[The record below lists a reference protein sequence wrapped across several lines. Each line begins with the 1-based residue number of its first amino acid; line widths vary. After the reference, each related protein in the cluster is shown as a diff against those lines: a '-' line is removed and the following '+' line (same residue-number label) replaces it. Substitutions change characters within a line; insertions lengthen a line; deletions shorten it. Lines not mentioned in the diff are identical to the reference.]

1 MHNSAILSLFLM
13 WSRKFLLISMLLIL
27 LTFINIFYDTAFSS
41 ENKTLKYI
49 FEPFLKLNG
58 TDFYDIENNDQLQ
71 LEEFTLATWFR
82 TNQSCSCEPSH
93 IVNKGGFNNERPG
106 KNMNY
111 GVWMNTDGTI
121 TAGFESQRGKNFE
134 ILSQKKYNDGKWH
147 YVIVLYNS
155 TVLRVDIDGNTI
167 GNLKISKTP
176 DTKGN
181 QPLRLGANSL
191 DLDKYFNGEVDEV
204 RIWNRGLAINELSE
218 IYTNRNF
225 TTNGQVEYLNFGKNI
240 INNDKELIYNNS
252 ITKSTKEFQRTLGT
266 TKQPQVIFIFV
277 IPKDTLQELES
288 GATKKQQPPIVENN
302 TQTVKNENR
311 KTNTTKEEL
320 LATLTSKQQ
329 PPTIVENQT
338 SGKIKTNVTK
348 EGLPTTKIPVTPT
361 KTNVT
366 KEGLPTITPTIKNV
380 TKQEIPTIKNV
391 TKQEIPTITPT
402 IKNVTKE
409 GLPTTT
415 TPTIKN
421 VTKQETTNNKE
432 CYKRRTTNNNTN
444 NKECYKRRN
453 TNNKAPTIKNVT
465 KEGLPTIK
473 NVTKE
478 GLPTTTPTIKNVTKE
493 GLPTTTPT
501 IKNVTKQEIPTIKN
515 VTKEGLPTIKN
526 VTKEG
531 LPTITPTIKNVT
543 KEGLPTI
550 TPTIKNVTKQ
560 EIPTIKNV
568 TKEGLPTIKNVTKE
582 GLPTITPTI
591 KIPIV
596 ENQTSNRIMTEPT
609 LLPNNTSNTANVNS
623 DKINL
628 VFENLSVNRSV
639 TNSVE
644 IKGEIKNNTPLDLQ
658 EIKISAEYYNKTGT
672 LLAKVEHFITS
683 PSYIVKPNQL
693 ISFNILEVLGF
704 GFDKL
709 GDYNIFASGESINEK

>member
-13 WSRKFLLISMLLIL
+13 WSRKFLLISMLFIL
-27 LTFINIFYDTAFSS
+27 LTFINVFYDSTVAS
-41 ENKTLKYI
+41 ENKNLKYI

-147 YVIVLYNS
+147 YMIVLYNS

-181 QPLRLGANSL
+181 QPLRVGANSL

-225 TTNGQVEYLNFGKNI
+225 TTNGEVEYLNFGKNT

-252 ITKSTKEFQRTLGT
+252 ITKSTKEFQTTLGS
-266 TKQPQVIFIFV
+266 TKQPQVIFVFV
-277 IPKDTLQELES
+277 IPKDILQELES
-288 GATKKQQPPIVENN
+288 GATKKQQPPIVENK
-302 TQTVKNENR
+302 TQTVNNDNS
-311 KTNTTKEEL
+311 KTNTTKEES
-320 LATLTSKQQ
+320 LATLTNKQQPPAIIENQTSNKPITTTTNKQQPPAIIENQTSNKPITTTTNKQQPPAIIENQTSNKPITTTTNKQQ
-329 PPTIVENQT
+329 PPTIIENQT
-338 SGKIKTNVTK
+338 SNKPI
-348 EGLPTTKIPVTPT
+348 
-361 KTNVT
+361 
-366 KEGLPTITPTIKNV
+366 
-380 TKQEIPTIKNV
+380 
-391 TKQEIPTITPT
+391 
-402 IKNVTKE
+402 
-409 GLPTTT
+409 TTT
-415 TPTIKN
+415 TN
-421 VTKQETTNNKE
+421 KQQPP
-432 CYKRRTTNNNTN
+432 
-444 NKECYKRRN
+444 
-453 TNNKAPTIKNVT
+453 AI
-465 KEGLPTIK
+465 I
-473 NVTKE
+473 
-478 GLPTTTPTIKNVTKE
+478 
-493 GLPTTTPT
+493 
-501 IKNVTKQEIPTIKN
+501 
-515 VTKEGLPTIKN
+515 
-526 VTKEG
+526 
-531 LPTITPTIKNVT
+531 
-543 KEGLPTI
+543 
-550 TPTIKNVTKQ
+550 
-560 EIPTIKNV
+560 
-568 TKEGLPTIKNVTKE
+568 
-582 GLPTITPTI
+582 
-591 KIPIV
+591 
-596 ENQTSNRIMTEPT
+596 ENQTSNRIMTNPT
-609 LLPNNTSNTANVNS
+609 LLSNNTSNTAKVKS

-644 IKGEIKNNTPLDLQ
+644 IKGEIKNNSPLDLQ

-683 PSYIVKPNQL
+683 PSYILKPNQL

-709 GDYNIFASGESINEK
+709 GDYNIFASGESIN

>member
-1 MHNSAILSLFLM
+1 MHNSEILSLFLT
-13 WSRKFLLISMLLIL
+13 WSRKFLLISMLFIL
-27 LTFINIFYDTAFSS
+27 LTFINIFYDSTFAA

-49 FEPFLKLNG
+49 YEPFLKLNG

-134 ILSQKKYNDGKWH
+134 ILSQKKFNDGKWH
-147 YVIVLYNS
+147 YVVVLYNS

-181 QPLRLGANSL
+181 QPLRIGANSL

-204 RIWNRGLAINELSE
+204 RIWNRGLAINELIE

-225 TTNGQVEYLNFGKNI
+225 TTNGQVEYLNFGKNT

-252 ITKSTKEFQRTLGT
+252 ITKSKKEFQTTLGS
-266 TKQPQVIFIFV
+266 TKQPQVIFVFV
-277 IPKDTLQELES
+277 IPKDILQELES
-288 GATKKQQPPIVENN
+288 GVTKKQQSPLVENKP
-302 TQTVKNENR
+302 QTGTNDNS
-311 KTNTTKEEL
+311 KTNNTNEESL
-320 LATLTSKQQ
+320 VTLTNKQQ
-329 PPTIVENQT
+329 PPTTIENQT
-338 SGKIKTNVTK
+338 SSKPITTTNK
-348 EGLPTTKIPVTPT
+348 QQPPTTI
-361 KTNVT
+361 
-366 KEGLPTITPTIKNV
+366 
-380 TKQEIPTIKNV
+380 
-391 TKQEIPTITPT
+391 
-402 IKNVTKE
+402 
-409 GLPTTT
+409 
-415 TPTIKN
+415 
-421 VTKQETTNNKE
+421 
-432 CYKRRTTNNNTN
+432 
-444 NKECYKRRN
+444 
-453 TNNKAPTIKNVT
+453 
-465 KEGLPTIK
+465 
-473 NVTKE
+473 
-478 GLPTTTPTIKNVTKE
+478 
-493 GLPTTTPT
+493 
-501 IKNVTKQEIPTIKN
+501 
-515 VTKEGLPTIKN
+515 
-526 VTKEG
+526 
-531 LPTITPTIKNVT
+531 
-543 KEGLPTI
+543 
-550 TPTIKNVTKQ
+550 
-560 EIPTIKNV
+560 
-568 TKEGLPTIKNVTKE
+568 
-582 GLPTITPTI
+582 
-591 KIPIV
+591 
-596 ENQTSNRIMTEPT
+596 ENQTSNRNMTKPT
-609 LLPNNTSNTANVNS
+609 LLSNNISNTANVKS

-683 PSYIVKPNQL
+683 PSYILKPNQL
-693 ISFNILEVLGF
+693 IPFNILEVLGF

-709 GDYNIFASGESINEK
+709 GDYNIFASGESIN

>member
-1 MHNSAILSLFLM
+1 MLF
-13 WSRKFLLISMLLIL
+13 IL
-27 LTFINIFYDTAFSS
+27 LTFINVFYDSAFAS
-41 ENKTLKYI
+41 ENKNLKYI

-147 YVIVLYNS
+147 YMIVLYNS

-181 QPLRLGANSL
+181 QPLRVGANSL

-225 TTNGQVEYLNFGKNI
+225 TTNGQVEYLNFGKNT

-252 ITKSTKEFQRTLGT
+252 ITKSTKEFQTTLGS
-266 TKQPQVIFIFV
+266 TKQPQVIFVFV
-277 IPKDTLQELES
+277 IPKDILQELES
-288 GATKKQQPPIVENN
+288 GATKKQQPPIVENK
-302 TQTVKNENR
+302 TQTVNNDNS
-311 KTNTTKEEL
+311 KTNTTKEES
-320 LATLTSKQQ
+320 LATLTNKQQ
-329 PPTIVENQT
+329 PPTIIENQT
-338 SGKIKTNVTK
+338 SNKPITTTNK
-348 EGLPTTKIPVTPT
+348 QQP
-361 KTNVT
+361 
-366 KEGLPTITPTIKNV
+366 PTIIENQTSNKPITTTNKQQPPTI
-380 TKQEIPTIKNV
+380 I
-391 TKQEIPTITPT
+391 
-402 IKNVTKE
+402 
-409 GLPTTT
+409 
-415 TPTIKN
+415 
-421 VTKQETTNNKE
+421 
-432 CYKRRTTNNNTN
+432 
-444 NKECYKRRN
+444 
-453 TNNKAPTIKNVT
+453 
-465 KEGLPTIK
+465 
-473 NVTKE
+473 
-478 GLPTTTPTIKNVTKE
+478 
-493 GLPTTTPT
+493 
-501 IKNVTKQEIPTIKN
+501 
-515 VTKEGLPTIKN
+515 
-526 VTKEG
+526 
-531 LPTITPTIKNVT
+531 
-543 KEGLPTI
+543 
-550 TPTIKNVTKQ
+550 
-560 EIPTIKNV
+560 
-568 TKEGLPTIKNVTKE
+568 
-582 GLPTITPTI
+582 
-591 KIPIV
+591 
-596 ENQTSNRIMTEPT
+596 ENQTSNRIMTKPT
-609 LLPNNTSNTANVNS
+609 LLSNNTSNTAKVKS

-644 IKGEIKNNTPLDLQ
+644 IKGEIKNNSPLDLQ

-683 PSYIVKPNQL
+683 PSYILKPNQL

-709 GDYNIFASGESINEK
+709 GDYNIFASGESIN

>member
-13 WSRKFLLISMLLIL
+13 WSRKFLLISMLFIL
-27 LTFINIFYDTAFSS
+27 LTFINVFYDSTFAS
-41 ENKTLKYI
+41 ENKNLKYI

-147 YVIVLYNS
+147 YMIVLYNS

-181 QPLRLGANSL
+181 QPLRVGANSL

-225 TTNGQVEYLNFGKNI
+225 TTNGEVEYLNFGKNT

-252 ITKSTKEFQRTLGT
+252 ITKSTKEFQTTLGS
-266 TKQPQVIFIFV
+266 TKQPQVIFVFV
-277 IPKDTLQELES
+277 IPKDILQELES
-288 GATKKQQPPIVENN
+288 GATKKQQPPIVENK
-302 TQTVKNENR
+302 TQTVNNDNS
-311 KTNTTKEEL
+311 KTNTTKEES
-320 LATLTSKQQ
+320 LATLTNKQQ
-329 PPTIVENQT
+329 PPTIIENQT
-338 SGKIKTNVTK
+338 SNKPI
-348 EGLPTTKIPVTPT
+348 
-361 KTNVT
+361 
-366 KEGLPTITPTIKNV
+366 
-380 TKQEIPTIKNV
+380 
-391 TKQEIPTITPT
+391 
-402 IKNVTKE
+402 
-409 GLPTTT
+409 TTT
-415 TPTIKN
+415 TNKQQPPTIIENQTSNKPI
-421 VTKQETTNNKE
+421 TTTTNKQQPPTIIENQTQTSNKPITT
-432 CYKRRTTNNNTN
+432 TTN
-444 NKECYKRRN
+444 KQQP
-453 TNNKAPTIKNVT
+453 PTIIENQTSNKPITTTTN
-465 KEGLPTIK
+465 KQQPPTI
-473 NVTKE
+473 
-478 GLPTTTPTIKNVTKE
+478 I
-493 GLPTTTPT
+493 
-501 IKNVTKQEIPTIKN
+501 
-515 VTKEGLPTIKN
+515 
-526 VTKEG
+526 
-531 LPTITPTIKNVT
+531 
-543 KEGLPTI
+543 
-550 TPTIKNVTKQ
+550 
-560 EIPTIKNV
+560 
-568 TKEGLPTIKNVTKE
+568 
-582 GLPTITPTI
+582 
-591 KIPIV
+591 
-596 ENQTSNRIMTEPT
+596 ENQTSNRIMTNPT
-609 LLPNNTSNTANVNS
+609 LLSNNTSNTAKVKS

-644 IKGEIKNNTPLDLQ
+644 IKGEIKNNSPLDLQ

-683 PSYIVKPNQL
+683 PSYILKPNQL
-693 ISFNILEVLGF
+693 ISFNILEVLSF

-709 GDYNIFASGESINEK
+709 GDYNIFASGESIN

>member
-13 WSRKFLLISMLLIL
+13 WSRKFLLISMLFIL
-27 LTFINIFYDTAFSS
+27 LTFINVFYDSTFAS
-41 ENKTLKYI
+41 ENKNLKYI

-147 YVIVLYNS
+147 YMIVLYNS

-181 QPLRLGANSL
+181 QPLRVGANSL

-225 TTNGQVEYLNFGKNI
+225 TTNGEVEYLNFGKNT

-252 ITKSTKEFQRTLGT
+252 ITKSTKEFQTTLGS
-266 TKQPQVIFIFV
+266 TKQPQVIFVFV
-277 IPKDTLQELES
+277 IPKDILQELES
-288 GATKKQQPPIVENN
+288 GATKKQQPPIVENK
-302 TQTVKNENR
+302 TQTVNNDNS
-311 KTNTTKEEL
+311 KTNTTKEES
-320 LATLTSKQQ
+320 LATLTNKQQ
-329 PPTIVENQT
+329 PPTIIENQT
-338 SGKIKTNVTK
+338 SNKPI
-348 EGLPTTKIPVTPT
+348 
-361 KTNVT
+361 
-366 KEGLPTITPTIKNV
+366 
-380 TKQEIPTIKNV
+380 
-391 TKQEIPTITPT
+391 
-402 IKNVTKE
+402 
-409 GLPTTT
+409 TTT
-415 TPTIKN
+415 TNKQQPPTIIENQTSNKPI
-421 VTKQETTNNKE
+421 TTTTNKQQPPTIIENQTSNKPITT
-432 CYKRRTTNNNTN
+432 TTN
-444 NKECYKRRN
+444 KQQP
-453 TNNKAPTIKNVT
+453 PTIIENQTQTSNKPITTTTN
-465 KEGLPTIK
+465 KQQPPTIIENQTSNK
-473 NVTKE
+473 
-478 GLPTTTPTIKNVTKE
+478 PITTTTNKQQPPTI
-493 GLPTTTPT
+493 
-501 IKNVTKQEIPTIKN
+501 I
-515 VTKEGLPTIKN
+515 
-526 VTKEG
+526 
-531 LPTITPTIKNVT
+531 
-543 KEGLPTI
+543 
-550 TPTIKNVTKQ
+550 
-560 EIPTIKNV
+560 
-568 TKEGLPTIKNVTKE
+568 
-582 GLPTITPTI
+582 
-591 KIPIV
+591 
-596 ENQTSNRIMTEPT
+596 ENQTSNRIMTNPT
-609 LLPNNTSNTANVNS
+609 LLSNNTSNTAKVKS

-644 IKGEIKNNTPLDLQ
+644 IKGEIKNNSPLDLQ

-683 PSYIVKPNQL
+683 PSYILKPNQL
-693 ISFNILEVLGF
+693 ISFNILEVLSF

-709 GDYNIFASGESINEK
+709 GDYNIFASGESIN

>member
-1 MHNSAILSLFLM
+1 MIALFLP
-13 WSRKFLLISMLLIL
+13 
-27 LTFINIFYDTAFSS
+27 
-41 ENKTLKYI
+41 KTKLSNTY

-93 IVNKGGFNNERPG
+93 IVNKGGFNNEESG

-181 QPLRLGANSL
+181 QPLRVGANSL

-204 RIWNRGLAINELSE
+204 RIWNRGLAINELSD

-225 TTNGQVEYLNFGKNI
+225 TTNGQVEYLDFGKNI
-240 INNDKELIYNNS
+240 INNDKEELIYNNS
-252 ITKSTKEFQRTLGT
+252 ITKSTKEFQTTLGT
-266 TKQPQVIFIFV
+266 TKQPQFIFVFV

-288 GATKKQQPPIVENN
+288 GATKKQQPLIGENN
-302 TQTVKNENR
+302 AQTVKNDTS
-311 KTNTTKEEL
+311 KTNNTKEEL
-320 LATLTSKQQ
+320 LATLTNKQQ

-338 SGKIKTNVTK
+338 SSKPITTTNK
-348 EGLPTTKIPVTPT
+348 QQP
-361 KTNVT
+361 
-366 KEGLPTITPTIKNV
+366 PTIVENQTSSKPITTTNKQQPPTIVENQTSSKPITTTN
-380 TKQEIPTIKNV
+380 KQQPPTIVENQTSSKP
-391 TKQEIPTITPT
+391 I
-402 IKNVTKE
+402 
-409 GLPTTT
+409 TTT
-415 TPTIKN
+415 NKQQPPT
-421 VTKQETTNNKE
+421 
-432 CYKRRTTNNNTN
+432 
-444 NKECYKRRN
+444 
-453 TNNKAPTIKNVT
+453 
-465 KEGLPTIK
+465 
-473 NVTKE
+473 
-478 GLPTTTPTIKNVTKE
+478 
-493 GLPTTTPT
+493 
-501 IKNVTKQEIPTIKN
+501 
-515 VTKEGLPTIKN
+515 
-526 VTKEG
+526 
-531 LPTITPTIKNVT
+531 
-543 KEGLPTI
+543 
-550 TPTIKNVTKQ
+550 
-560 EIPTIKNV
+560 
-568 TKEGLPTIKNVTKE
+568 
-582 GLPTITPTI
+582 
-591 KIPIV
+591 IV
-596 ENQTSNRIMTEPT
+596 ENQTSNRITTEPT
-609 LLPNNTSNTANVNS
+609 LLSNNTSNTANVKS

-672 LLAKVEHFITS
+672 LLAKVEHFISS
-683 PSYIVKPNQL
+683 PSYILKPNQL

-709 GDYNIFASGESINEK
+709 GDYNIFASGESIN

>member
-13 WSRKFLLISMLLIL
+13 WSRKFLLISMLFIL
-27 LTFINIFYDTAFSS
+27 LTFINVFYDCTFAS
-41 ENKTLKYI
+41 ENKNLKYI

-147 YVIVLYNS
+147 YMIVLYNS

-181 QPLRLGANSL
+181 QPLRVGANSL

-218 IYTNRNF
+218 IYNNRNF
-225 TTNGQVEYLNFGKNI
+225 TTNGQVEYLNFGKNT

-252 ITKSTKEFQRTLGT
+252 ITKSTKEFQTTLGS
-266 TKQPQVIFIFV
+266 TKQPQVIFVFV
-277 IPKDTLQELES
+277 IPKDILQELES
-288 GATKKQQPPIVENN
+288 GATKEQQPPIVENK
-302 TQTVKNENR
+302 TQTVNNDNK
-311 KTNTTKEEL
+311 KTNTTKEE
-320 LATLTSKQQ
+320 TLITTTNKQQ
-329 PPTIVENQT
+329 PPTIIENQT
-338 SGKIKTNVTK
+338 FSKPITTTNK
-348 EGLPTTKIPVTPT
+348 QQ
-361 KTNVT
+361 
-366 KEGLPTITPTIKNV
+366 TPTI
-380 TKQEIPTIKNV
+380 I
-391 TKQEIPTITPT
+391 
-402 IKNVTKE
+402 
-409 GLPTTT
+409 
-415 TPTIKN
+415 
-421 VTKQETTNNKE
+421 
-432 CYKRRTTNNNTN
+432 
-444 NKECYKRRN
+444 
-453 TNNKAPTIKNVT
+453 
-465 KEGLPTIK
+465 
-473 NVTKE
+473 
-478 GLPTTTPTIKNVTKE
+478 
-493 GLPTTTPT
+493 
-501 IKNVTKQEIPTIKN
+501 
-515 VTKEGLPTIKN
+515 
-526 VTKEG
+526 
-531 LPTITPTIKNVT
+531 
-543 KEGLPTI
+543 
-550 TPTIKNVTKQ
+550 
-560 EIPTIKNV
+560 
-568 TKEGLPTIKNVTKE
+568 
-582 GLPTITPTI
+582 
-591 KIPIV
+591 
-596 ENQTSNRIMTEPT
+596 ENQTSNRIMTKPT
-609 LLPNNTSNTANVNS
+609 LLSNDTSNTAKVKS

-644 IKGEIKNNTPLDLQ
+644 IKGEIKNNSPLDLQ

-683 PSYIVKPNQL
+683 PSYILKPNQL

-709 GDYNIFASGESINEK
+709 GDYNIFANGERIN

>member
-13 WSRKFLLISMLLIL
+13 WSRKFLLISMLLVL
-27 LTFINIFYDTAFSS
+27 LIFINIFYDTAFSS

-93 IVNKGGFNNERPG
+93 IVNKGGFNNERSG

-181 QPLRLGANSL
+181 QPLRVGANSL

-266 TKQPQVIFIFV
+266 TKQPQVIFVFV

-302 TQTVKNENR
+302 TQTVNNENR

-320 LATLTSKQQ
+320 LATLTNKQQPPTIVENQTSSKPITTTNKQQPPTIVENQTSSKPITTTNKQQ

-348 EGLPTTKIPVTPT
+348 EGLTTTTPTTKNVTKQEIPT

-366 KEGLPTITPTIKNV
+366 KEGLTTTTPTTKNVTKQANYQQQTNVTKEGLTTTTPTTKNV
-380 TKQEIPTIKNV
+380 TKQEIPTKTNVTKEGLTTTTPTTKNV
-391 TKQEIPTITPT
+391 TKQEIPTKT
-402 IKNVTKE
+402 NVTKA
-409 GLPTTT
+409 
-415 TPTIKN
+415 
-421 VTKQETTNNKE
+421 
-432 CYKRRTTNNNTN
+432 
-444 NKECYKRRN
+444 RN
-453 TNNKAPTIKNVT
+453 TNKN
-465 KEGLPTIK
+465 
-473 NVTKE
+473 
-478 GLPTTTPTIKNVTKE
+478 
-493 GLPTTTPT
+493 
-501 IKNVTKQEIPTIKN
+501 
-515 VTKEGLPTIKN
+515 
-526 VTKEG
+526 
-531 LPTITPTIKNVT
+531 
-543 KEGLPTI
+543 
-550 TPTIKNVTKQ
+550 
-560 EIPTIKNV
+560 
-568 TKEGLPTIKNVTKE
+568 
-582 GLPTITPTI
+582 
-591 KIPIV
+591 
-596 ENQTSNRIMTEPT
+596 
-609 LLPNNTSNTANVNS
+609 
-623 DKINL
+623 
-628 VFENLSVNRSV
+628 
-639 TNSVE
+639 
-644 IKGEIKNNTPLDLQ
+644 
-658 EIKISAEYYNKTGT
+658 
-672 LLAKVEHFITS
+672 
-683 PSYIVKPNQL
+683 
-693 ISFNILEVLGF
+693 
-704 GFDKL
+704 
-709 GDYNIFASGESINEK
+709 

>member
-13 WSRKFLLISMLLIL
+13 WSRKFLLISMLFIL
-27 LTFINIFYDTAFSS
+27 LTFINVFYDSTFAS
-41 ENKTLKYI
+41 ENKNLKYI

-147 YVIVLYNS
+147 YMIVLYNS

-181 QPLRLGANSL
+181 QPLRVGANSL

-225 TTNGQVEYLNFGKNI
+225 TTNGEVEYLNFGKNT

-252 ITKSTKEFQRTLGT
+252 ITKSTKEFQTTLGS
-266 TKQPQVIFIFV
+266 TKQPQVIFVFV
-277 IPKDTLQELES
+277 IPKDILQELES
-288 GATKKQQPPIVENN
+288 GATKKQQPPIVENK
-302 TQTVKNENR
+302 TQTVNNDNS
-311 KTNTTKEEL
+311 KTNTTKEES
-320 LATLTSKQQ
+320 LATLTNKQQ
-329 PPTIVENQT
+329 PPTIIENQT
-338 SGKIKTNVTK
+338 SNKPI
-348 EGLPTTKIPVTPT
+348 
-361 KTNVT
+361 
-366 KEGLPTITPTIKNV
+366 
-380 TKQEIPTIKNV
+380 
-391 TKQEIPTITPT
+391 
-402 IKNVTKE
+402 
-409 GLPTTT
+409 TTT
-415 TPTIKN
+415 TNKQQPPTIIENQTSNKPI
-421 VTKQETTNNKE
+421 TTTTNKQQPPTIIENQTSNKPITT
-432 CYKRRTTNNNTN
+432 TTN
-444 NKECYKRRN
+444 KQQP
-453 TNNKAPTIKNVT
+453 PTIIENQTSNKPITTTTN
-465 KEGLPTIK
+465 KQQPPTI
-473 NVTKE
+473 
-478 GLPTTTPTIKNVTKE
+478 I
-493 GLPTTTPT
+493 
-501 IKNVTKQEIPTIKN
+501 
-515 VTKEGLPTIKN
+515 
-526 VTKEG
+526 
-531 LPTITPTIKNVT
+531 
-543 KEGLPTI
+543 
-550 TPTIKNVTKQ
+550 
-560 EIPTIKNV
+560 
-568 TKEGLPTIKNVTKE
+568 
-582 GLPTITPTI
+582 
-591 KIPIV
+591 
-596 ENQTSNRIMTEPT
+596 ENQTSNRIMTNPT
-609 LLPNNTSNTANVNS
+609 LLSNNTSNTAKVKS

-644 IKGEIKNNTPLDLQ
+644 IKGEIKNNSPLDLQ

-683 PSYIVKPNQL
+683 PSYILKPNQL

-709 GDYNIFASGESINEK
+709 GDYNIFASGESIN

>member
-13 WSRKFLLISMLLIL
+13 WSRKFLLISMLFIL
-27 LTFINIFYDTAFSS
+27 LTFINVFYDSTFAS
-41 ENKTLKYI
+41 ENKNLKYI

-147 YVIVLYNS
+147 YMIVLYNS

-181 QPLRLGANSL
+181 QPLRVGANSL

-225 TTNGQVEYLNFGKNI
+225 TTNGEVEYLNFGKNT

-252 ITKSTKEFQRTLGT
+252 ITKSTKEFQTTLGS
-266 TKQPQVIFIFV
+266 TKQPQVIFVFV
-277 IPKDTLQELES
+277 IPKDILQELES
-288 GATKKQQPPIVENN
+288 GATKKQQPPIVENK
-302 TQTVKNENR
+302 TQTVNNDNS
-311 KTNTTKEEL
+311 KTNTTKEES
-320 LATLTSKQQ
+320 LATLTNKQQ
-329 PPTIVENQT
+329 PPTIIENQT
-338 SGKIKTNVTK
+338 SNKPITTTNK
-348 EGLPTTKIPVTPT
+348 QQP
-361 KTNVT
+361 
-366 KEGLPTITPTIKNV
+366 PTIIENQTSNKPI
-380 TKQEIPTIKNV
+380 
-391 TKQEIPTITPT
+391 
-402 IKNVTKE
+402 
-409 GLPTTT
+409 TTT
-415 TPTIKN
+415 TNKQQPPTIIENQTSNKPI
-421 VTKQETTNNKE
+421 TTTTNKQQPPTIIENQTSNKPITT
-432 CYKRRTTNNNTN
+432 TTN
-444 NKECYKRRN
+444 KQQP
-453 TNNKAPTIKNVT
+453 PTI
-465 KEGLPTIK
+465 I
-473 NVTKE
+473 
-478 GLPTTTPTIKNVTKE
+478 
-493 GLPTTTPT
+493 
-501 IKNVTKQEIPTIKN
+501 
-515 VTKEGLPTIKN
+515 
-526 VTKEG
+526 
-531 LPTITPTIKNVT
+531 
-543 KEGLPTI
+543 
-550 TPTIKNVTKQ
+550 
-560 EIPTIKNV
+560 
-568 TKEGLPTIKNVTKE
+568 
-582 GLPTITPTI
+582 
-591 KIPIV
+591 
-596 ENQTSNRIMTEPT
+596 ENQTSNRIMTKPT
-609 LLPNNTSNTANVNS
+609 LLSNNTSNTAKVKS

-644 IKGEIKNNTPLDLQ
+644 IKGEIKNNSPLDLQ

-683 PSYIVKPNQL
+683 PSYILKPNQL

-709 GDYNIFASGESINEK
+709 GDYNIFASGESIN